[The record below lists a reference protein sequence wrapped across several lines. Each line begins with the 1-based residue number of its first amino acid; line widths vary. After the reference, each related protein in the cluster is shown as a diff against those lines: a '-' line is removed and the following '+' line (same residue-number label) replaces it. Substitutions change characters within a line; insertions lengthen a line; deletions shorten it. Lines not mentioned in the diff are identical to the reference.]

1 MIADGLKTHFTIMLY
16 SGLATLAVLLFLL
29 ILRAVRREKL
39 GALLPFF
46 AIPVVL
52 MGFPFLE
59 TIKIS
64 GDGVELKKLAQQLEQ
79 EPENAEAR
87 AEFEELL
94 LVMDSRPYQKPG
106 NLFELAKAH
115 AVAGDTGAALGY
127 VEKVLE
133 ADQGFGPAHELKA
146 ELSTRSLPHEP
157 AERPPGD
164 LGRLIERV
172 RVSSGDMAAKEE
184 LHARLEELEAGDQ
197 QDTETL
203 HLMVEG
209 WVALEELERARHSL
223 ELLREKEPEHPEI
236 PRLMRRLRF
245 TR

>member
-1 MIADGLKTHFTIMLY
+1 MIADGLKTHFAIMLY
-16 SGLATLAVLLFLL
+16 SGLATLMVLLFLL
-29 ILRAVRREKL
+29 VLRAIRRERL

-64 GDGVELKKLAQQLEQ
+64 RDGVELKKLAQLLEQ

-94 LVMDSRPYQKPG
+94 LAMDSRPYGQPD

-115 AVAGDTGAALGY
+115 VVAGDTGAALRY
-127 VEKVLE
+127 VGKTLE
-133 ADQGFGPAHELKA
+133 ADPGFEPAHALKV
-146 ELSTRSLPHEP
+146 ELSTGIGPREPLGQPHK
-157 AERPPGD
+157 D

-172 RVSSGDMAAKEE
+172 RASNRDVAAREE
-184 LHARLEELEAGDQ
+184 LNARLEELEAEDQ

-209 WVALEELERARHSL
+209 WAALEEVERARRSL
-223 ELLREKEPEHPEI
+223 EVLREKDPEHPEI
-236 PRLMRRLRF
+236 PRLMSRLRF

>member
-1 MIADGLKTHFTIMLY
+1 MIADGLKTHFSIMLY

-29 ILRAVRREKL
+29 VLRAIRREKL

-52 MGFPFLE
+52 MGFPFFE
-59 TIKIS
+59 TIKINQ
-64 GDGVELKKLAQQLEQ
+64 DGVELKKLARLVEE

-87 AEFEELL
+87 AEFDQLL
-94 LVMDSRPYQKPG
+94 LTMDSRPYQRPD
-106 NLFELAKAH
+106 NLFELARAH
-115 AVAGDTGAALGY
+115 VVAGDTGTALRY
-127 VEKVLE
+127 VGKTLE
-133 ADQGFGPAHELKA
+133 ADPGFEPAHALKL
-146 ELSTRSLPHEP
+146 ELSTGLAPGE
-157 AERPPGD
+157 PPGHLHKD

-172 RVSSGDMAAKEE
+172 RASNRDMAAREE
-184 LHARLEELEAGDQ
+184 LNARLEELEAGEQ

-209 WVALEELERARHSL
+209 WAALEEVERARRSL
-223 ELLREKEPEHPEI
+223 EVLREKDPEHPEI
-236 PRLMRRLRF
+236 PGLMRRLRF